1 MAVEEG
7 KVEGQ
12 EEDSKPI
19 IELILDDETQEEVR
33 KSVLEAN
40 VGKAEHELADEFEAA
55 QKSKLQSLQEENKA
69 IIAKTTEL
77 AKDPANADKTED
89 ELVALAITSLAETTT
104 NESEGSSESGLGSDF
119 FGKGSKAEAAIVA
132 ADGKVTPIADLPE
145 EVKTKIARVEK
156 LEEDIVY
163 KAFVKA
169 KEENADIDFIE
180 LIVKSGLTRNP
191 NTVTPVELKM
201 YELKE
206 MQKEDSNITDED
218 IEDSIEAFKE
228 KSYLAQKEDTKVLR
242 QALIA
247 EYSKSKELLATK
259 INQDVNASKETLTK
273 TIGEADSALKTEY
286 LGQKFFGITLTE
298 KHTAKVLDSIRVNG
312 LPKGAK
318 NVQEAIEAQLLVDSK
333 YDILNAAYE
342 AGKRDANKRNA
353 IKQGKP
359 MSGLKARPSGT
370 RGQSVSRET
379 SLREAQK
386 LANMQ

>member
-1 MAVEEG
+1 MAVEGE

-12 EEDSKPI
+12 EEEKSV
-19 IELILDDETQEEVR
+19 IELILDDETQAEVR
-33 KSVLEAN
+33 KAVLEAN
-40 VGKAEHELADEFEAA
+40 TGKAEHELADEFEAA
-55 QKSKLQSLQEENKA
+55 QKAKLESLQEENKA

-89 ELVALAITSLAETTT
+89 ELVALAITSLAESSKG
-104 NESEGSSESGLGSDF
+104 EDEGASEGGLGSDF
-119 FGKGSKAEAAIVA
+119 FGKGSKVETEAIA
-132 ADGKVTPIADLPE
+132 ADGKVIPLAELPE

-156 LEEDIVY
+156 LEEDVVY

-169 KEENADIDFIE
+169 KEENADIDFVE
-180 LIVKSGLTRNP
+180 LIIKSGLTRNP
-191 NTVTPVELKM
+191 STVTPVELKL

-206 MQKEDSNITDED
+206 MQKEDSNITNEE
-218 IEDSIEAFKE
+218 IEDAIEAFKE
-228 KSYLAQKEDTKVLR
+228 KGYLAQREETKSLR
-242 QALIA
+242 EALIT
-247 EYSKSKELLATK
+247 EYNKSKQLLATK

-273 TIGEADSALKTEY
+273 TIGEAETALKTEY

-298 KHTAKVLDSIRVNG
+298 KHTTKVLDSIRANG
-312 LPKGAK
+312 LPKGVK
-318 NVQEAIEAQLLVDSK
+318 NVQEAIEAQLLTDSK

-342 AGKRDANKRNA
+342 AGKRDANKKNA

-370 RGQSVSRET
+370 RGQSVSREA
-379 SLREAQK
+379 SLKEAQK